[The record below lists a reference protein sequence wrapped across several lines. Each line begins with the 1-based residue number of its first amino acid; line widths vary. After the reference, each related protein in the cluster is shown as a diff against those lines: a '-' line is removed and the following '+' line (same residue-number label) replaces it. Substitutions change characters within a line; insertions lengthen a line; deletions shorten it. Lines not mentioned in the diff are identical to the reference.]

1 MTEKQAVFNSGEINV
16 SEAIVKA
23 RTDALVLTSRKQ
35 TSVTIHVLGFDPKIS
50 SHYNAESRNAIRV
63 TVTTM
68 AADLTVKGYTV
79 NKIIFDEM
87 MKLVDK
93 VYHDAD
99 SIRRGLQLNIK
110 FDWQT
115 STGYPQQASSPIR
128 RKIKDVLTVRVALF
142 YNNEYAYDLCAIF
155 AQPQSKGAL

>member
-1 MTEKQAVFNSGEINV
+1 MTEKQVVFNSSEINV
-16 SEAIVKA
+16 SEVIVKA
-23 RTDALVLTSRKQ
+23 RDGGLALTSGKQ
-35 TSVTIHVLGFDPKIS
+35 SSLMIHVLGFDSKIS
-50 SHYNAESRNAIRV
+50 SHYNAETRNASRV

-68 AADLTVKGYTV
+68 AADLTVKGYIV

-99 SIRRGLQLNIK
+99 SIRRQLQLSIK

-115 STGYPQQASSPIR
+115 SVGYPQQATSTIR
-128 RKIKDVLTVRVALF
+128 RKIKDVMTVRVALF

-155 AQPQSKGAL
+155 AQPQSKGTL